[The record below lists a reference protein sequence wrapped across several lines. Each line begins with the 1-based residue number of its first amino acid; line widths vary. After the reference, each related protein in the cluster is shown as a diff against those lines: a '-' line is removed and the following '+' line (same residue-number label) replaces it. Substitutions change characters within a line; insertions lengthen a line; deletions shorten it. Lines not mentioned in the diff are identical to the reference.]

1 MARLYDINQEAAPR
15 EITHSLAQSLKHGLL
30 APTEKKFNTLET
42 GIITLMQVIELET
55 GKLALE
61 VNEKYIYLEKEY
73 AQIKKMFRFCLALSF
88 TSLAGIIL
96 TLVFLYNWS
105 SLT

>member
-1 MARLYDINQEAAPR
+1 MYDINQEAAPE
-15 EITHSLAQSLKHGLL
+15 EITHSLAQSLKHGLF

-42 GIITLMQVIELET
+42 EIITLMQVIELET

-61 VNEKYIYLEKEY
+61 VNEKFIYLEKEY
-73 AQIKKMFRFCLALSF
+73 AQIKKMFRLCLVLSL
-88 TSLAGIIL
+88 TSLVGIML